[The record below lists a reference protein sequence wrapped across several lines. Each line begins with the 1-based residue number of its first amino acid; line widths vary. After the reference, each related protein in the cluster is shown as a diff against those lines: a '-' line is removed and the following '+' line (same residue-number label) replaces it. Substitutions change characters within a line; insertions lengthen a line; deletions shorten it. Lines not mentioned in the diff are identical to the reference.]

1 MCIGGGP
8 VGPQKYSGGSSSG
21 STMGDDK
28 HRDSEGNTFGS
39 TAYHEKIRSDAT
51 ARRNDRAM
59 SSRENAAYGK
69 IDKRTGS
76 KTLISTIKSIF

>member
-28 HRDSEGNTFGS
+28 RRDSEGNDFHS
-39 TAYHEKIRSDAT
+39 AAYHDKLRADAT

-76 KTLISTIKSIF
+76 KSLISAIKSIF